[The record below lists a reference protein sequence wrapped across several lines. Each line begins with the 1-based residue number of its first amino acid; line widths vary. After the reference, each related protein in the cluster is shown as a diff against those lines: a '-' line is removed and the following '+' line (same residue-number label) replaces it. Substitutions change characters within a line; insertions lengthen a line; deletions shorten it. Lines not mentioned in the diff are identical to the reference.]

1 MNVFTFHLQQLGK
14 VYRNPR
20 ELEKERSFLTEH
32 YQAWGIK
39 EDSSI
44 VLSDD
49 ILKKIVASENVSEE
63 DSAQLLVEWADKLG
77 AIFKSAKLSSSQ
89 LRGFFGTART
99 IEQQGFDSAKSHRQ
113 FILLLPKLQ
122 YAARRA
128 NVLGMDG
135 LCAVLS
141 ESIRLVN
148 NQTANFKRF
157 VEFFEA
163 ILAYHKAYGGS

>member
-1 MNVFTFHLQQLGK
+1 MNVFTFHLRQLER
-14 VYRNPR
+14 VHRNPK
-20 ELEKERSFLTEH
+20 ELEKECSFLKER
-32 YQAWGIK
+32 YRVWGIQ

-49 ILKKIVASENVSEE
+49 ILKKIIAPENITEE
-63 DSAQLLVEWADKLG
+63 ESAQLLVEWADRLG

-89 LRGFFGTART
+89 LRDFFGTART

-122 YAARRA
+122 YAAKRA

-135 LCAVLS
+135 LCAILS

-148 NQTANFKRF
+148 DQTANFKRF
-157 VEFFEA
+157 MEFFEA
-163 ILAYHKAYGGS
+163 ILAYHKAYGGN